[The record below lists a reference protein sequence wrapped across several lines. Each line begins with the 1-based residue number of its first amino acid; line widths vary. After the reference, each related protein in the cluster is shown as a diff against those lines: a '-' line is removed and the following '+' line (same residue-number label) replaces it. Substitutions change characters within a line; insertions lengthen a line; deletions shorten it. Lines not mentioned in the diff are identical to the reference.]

1 MKGYRKKIAE
11 TIVAARELA
20 NVSQR
25 RLAELLGRDKR
36 TIQKWENGEIKLSL
50 EDYLDIFDVLKV
62 SVEPFSKWIR
72 HPELFPNGLLDILHL
87 SNDHKRQAIATYYA
101 EYAAPVEIEQ
111 EYYVLFGNHGS
122 DYYGM
127 RQERIANLQTSLKE
141 RRSVCGQVLSN
152 YNDAV
157 RQGTLTDPDG
167 PQPIMDILLA
177 CYHAS
182 AESLAEGRNGYAVNH
197 LPLVDEEETPQDETP
212 ESVLPEAEE

>member
-1 MKGYRKKIAE
+1 MKEYRKKIAE

-25 RLAELLGRDKR
+25 QLAELLGRDKR

-141 RRSVCGQVLSN
+141 RRSVCGQVLTN

-167 PQPIMDILLA
+167 PQPIMEILLA

-197 LPLVDEEETPQDETP
+197 LPLVDEEETSQDETP
-212 ESVLPEAEE
+212 ESDSPEAEE

>member
-1 MKGYRKKIAE
+1 MREYRKRIAE

-25 RLAELLGRDKR
+25 QLAELLGRDKR
-36 TIQKWENGEIKLSL
+36 TIQKWENGEIRLSL
-50 EDYLDIFDVLKV
+50 EDYLDIFDVLNV
-62 SVEPFSKWIR
+62 NVEPFSKWIR

-87 SNDHKRQAIATYYA
+87 SSGHKRQAIVTYYA
-101 EYAAPVEIEQ
+101 EHAAPVEIEQ

-141 RRSVCGQVLSN
+141 RRGVCGQVLSN

-167 PQPIMDILLA
+167 PQPIMEILLA

-182 AESLAEGRNGYAVNH
+182 AESLAEGRKGYAVNH
-197 LPLVDEEETPQDETP
+197 LPLTEEEKTPQDGPP
-212 ESVLPEAEE
+212 ENTLPEAEK